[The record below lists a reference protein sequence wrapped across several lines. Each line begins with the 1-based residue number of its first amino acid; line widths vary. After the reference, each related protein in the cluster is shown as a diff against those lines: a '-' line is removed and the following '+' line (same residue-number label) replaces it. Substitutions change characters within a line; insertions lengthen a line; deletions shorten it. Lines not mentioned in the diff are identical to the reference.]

1 MTTSYVSPFTG
12 NVIQPTDVSYTSID
26 LNGDTV
32 QLYWPQYANASQQV
46 ATRIMDVFT
55 DSDGTLVL
63 PDATQASLGQDILI
77 RNISGSSFTVTS
89 FGGDASFT
97 ITTGNAA
104 YVYLTDNTDQAG
116 TWGVVAYGAGTSYA
130 DAATLAG
137 NSTAALIGK
146 LEVSLHT
153 SEYTT
158 APLIT
163 EASRGNCHVWT
174 GGAGTW
180 TLPAVSTLGEGW
192 FILVRNNGT
201 GALTIQTSAVG
212 SLIDGLVNI
221 ILPLGDSCIIC
232 VDREPSKQD
241 FFTVGRARTNSLTFS
256 SATYDVDTVAG
267 STLSLISNTPII
279 QRYTALSGSRTTS
292 LTVTLPAVTQVY
304 YLLNDT
310 NQSSYNM
317 LFQVQGSS
325 QPPYS
330 LPNSTQAIVL
340 SDGNNIYPLIQSNIG
355 QLIVNPGTAAS
366 PAFTFFYDPSSGMYS
381 PNPSQLGFSVGGQDI
396 LILDGTGGVG
406 NFVSTFIGRL
416 NATLISGGS
425 F

>member
-12 NVIQPTDVSYTSID
+12 NVIQPTDVSYASVVFTGS
-26 LNGDTV
+26 LL
-32 QLYWPQYANASQQV
+32 LYWPQYANASQQV
-46 ATRIMDVFT
+46 ATRIMDLA
-55 DSDGTLVL
+55 GTAGSIVVL

-77 RNISGSSFTVTS
+77 RNIGANSFTVEDYTS
-89 FGGDASFT
+89 GGSFT
-97 ITTGNAA
+97 VAAGQAA
-104 YVYLTDNTDQAG
+104 YVYLTNNTTQAG
-116 TWGVVAYGAGTSYA
+116 TWGVVAYGSSTSYV

-137 NSTAALIGK
+137 NSTAALLGK

-153 SEYTT
+153 SEYAT
-158 APLIT
+158 APSIT
-163 EASRGNCHVWT
+163 EASRGQCHVWT

-180 TLPAVSTLGEGW
+180 TLPAVSSLSEGW

-212 SLIDGLVNI
+212 STIDGLVNI
-221 ILPLGDSCIIC
+221 IMPLGDSCIIC
-232 VDREPSKQD
+232 VDREPTKQD

-256 SATYDVDTVAG
+256 SATYDVDTVSG
-267 STLSLISNTPII
+267 SSLSLISNTPII
-279 QRYTALSGSRTTS
+279 QRYTALSGTRTTS
-292 LTVTLPAVTQVY
+292 LTVSLPAVTQVY

-325 QPPYS
+325 QPPYA

-355 QLIVNPGTAAS
+355 QLIVNRGTAAA
-366 PAFTFFYDPSSGMYS
+366 PAFTFFLDPSSGMYS
-381 PNPSQLGFSVGGQDI
+381 PNNSQLGFSVGGQDI
-396 LILDGTGGVG
+396 LILDGSGGVG
-406 NFVSTFIGRL
+406 NFVTTVIGRL

-425 F
+425 Y